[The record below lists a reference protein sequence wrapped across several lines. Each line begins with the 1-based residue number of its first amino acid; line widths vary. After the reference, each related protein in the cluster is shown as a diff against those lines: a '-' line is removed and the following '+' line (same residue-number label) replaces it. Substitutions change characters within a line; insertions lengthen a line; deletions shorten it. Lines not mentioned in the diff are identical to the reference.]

1 MTGRWRRALRIPLIL
16 LGLNLIGGVLVAA
29 VVYGYAGGQ
38 ASLRDRLAAAMHS
51 LNHERATVDED
62 LAYIE
67 ANQAAYEALLARGLV
82 AEQDR
87 LAAARLLEQLGDRHG
102 LHVVRYSF
110 SPQREA
116 PLGEGQLAQ
125 ITVLTTEV
133 SIDMTGVTDLH
144 LLAFVDSVTDSFS
157 GDVRVGGLSL
167 QRRFDAVPSL
177 LARLRAKERV
187 DVVEGRLQLEWRAL
201 RWRDGRA
208 AAPGSS

>member
-1 MTGRWRRALRIPLIL
+1 MTGRWRRALRIPLVL

-67 ANQAAYEALLARGLV
+67 ANQPAYEALLARGLV

-87 LAAARLLEQLGDRHG
+87 LAAARLLEQLRDRHG

-133 SIDMTGVTDLH
+133 SIDMTGVTDLD

-157 GDVRVGGLSL
+157 GDVRVVGLSL

>member
-67 ANQAAYEALLARGLV
+67 ANQPAYEALLARGIV
-82 AEQDR
+82 AEQNR
-87 LAAARLLEQLGDRHG
+87 LAAARLLEQLRDRHG

-125 ITVLTTEV
+125 MTVLTTEV
-133 SIDMTGVTDLH
+133 SIDMTGVTDLD

-157 GDVRVGGLSL
+157 GDVRVVGLSL

>member
-29 VVYGYAGGQ
+29 LVFGYAGGQ

-67 ANQAAYEALLARGLV
+67 AHQGAYEALLAGGLV

-87 LAAARLLEQLGDRHG
+87 LAAARLLEQLRDRHG

-110 SPQREA
+110 SPRREA
-116 PLGEGQLAQ
+116 PLGQGRLAQ
-125 ITVLTTEV
+125 MTLLTTEV
-133 SIDMTGVTDLH
+133 TVDMTGVTDLD
-144 LLAFVDSVTDSFS
+144 LLAFVNSVGDSFS
-157 GDVRVGGLSL
+157 GDVRVVGLSL
-167 QRRFDAVPSL
+167 QRRFDAAPSL
-177 LARLRAKERV
+177 LARLRAGERV
-187 DVVEGRLQLEWRAL
+187 DMVEGRLQFEWRVL

-208 AAPGSS
+208 AAPGPA

>member
-1 MTGRWRRALRIPLIL
+1 MTGPWRRALRIPLIL
-16 LGLNLIGGVLVAA
+16 LSINLIGGILAA
-29 VVYGYAGGQ
+29 GVVSGYVGSQ
-38 ASLRDRLAAAMHS
+38 ESLRDRLAAAIDS

-82 AEQDR
+82 VGQDR
-87 LAAARLLEQLGDRHG
+87 LAAARLLEQLRDRHG

-116 PLGEGQLAQ
+116 PLGQGRLGQMTL
-125 ITVLTTEV
+125 LTTEV
-133 SIDMTGVTDLH
+133 TIDMTGVTDLD
-144 LLAFVDSVTDSFS
+144 LLAFVSSVTDGLS
-157 GDVRVGGLSL
+157 GDVRVVGLSL
-167 QRRFDAVPSL
+167 QRRFDATPGL
-177 LARLRAKERV
+177 LVRLRARERV

-208 AAPGSS
+208 PAPGSS

>member
-16 LGLNLIGGVLVAA
+16 LGLNLIGGLLVAA

-67 ANQAAYEALLARGLV
+67 ANQPAYEALLARGLV

-87 LAAARLLEQLGDRHG
+87 LAAARLLEQLRDRHG

-133 SIDMTGVTDLH
+133 SIDMTGVTDLD

-157 GDVRVGGLSL
+157 GDVRVVGLSL

>member
-16 LGLNLIGGVLVAA
+16 LGLNLIGGVLVTA

-87 LAAARLLEQLGDRHG
+87 LAAARLLEQLRDRHG

-110 SPQREA
+110 SPQREG
-116 PLGEGQLAQ
+116 PLGEGGLAQ
-125 ITVLTTEV
+125 MTILTTEV
-133 SIDMTGVTDLH
+133 SIDMTGVTDLD

-157 GDVRVGGLSL
+157 GDVRVVGLSL

>member
-1 MTGRWRRALRIPLIL
+1 MTGRWRRALRIPLVL

-29 VVYGYAGGQ
+29 VVYGYAGDQ

-62 LAYIE
+62 LAYIV

-87 LAAARLLEQLGDRHG
+87 LAAARLLEQLRDRHG

-133 SIDMTGVTDLH
+133 SIDMTGVTDLD

-157 GDVRVGGLSL
+157 GDVRVVGLSL

>member
-16 LGLNLIGGVLVAA
+16 LGVNLIGGLIAA
-29 VVYGYAGGQ
+29 GIVYGYAGSQ

-67 ANQAAYEALLARGLV
+67 ANQAAYDALLARGLV

-87 LAAARLLEQLGDRHG
+87 LAAARLLEQLRDRHG

-116 PLGEGQLAQ
+116 ALGEGRLAQ
-125 ITVLTTEV
+125 MTLLTTEV
-133 SIDMTGVTDLH
+133 TIDMTGLVDLD
-144 LLAFVDSVTDSFS
+144 LLAFASAVAEGFS
-157 GDVRVGGLSL
+157 GDVRVVGLSL
-167 QRRFDAVPSL
+167 QRRFDAGPGL
-177 LARLRAKERV
+177 LARLRARERV
-187 DVVEGRLQLEWRAL
+187 DVVEGRLQLEWRTL
-201 RWRDGRA
+201 RWRDRRA
-208 AAPGSS
+208 APESS

>member
-16 LGLNLIGGVLVAA
+16 LGLNLIGGLLVAA

-67 ANQAAYEALLARGLV
+67 ANQAAYEGLLARGLV

-87 LAAARLLEQLGDRHG
+87 LAAARLLEQLRDRHG

-133 SIDMTGVTDLH
+133 SIDMTGVTDLD

-157 GDVRVGGLSL
+157 GDVRVVGLSL